1 MLKNALVPFQDP
13 VRVIVMTNGLLTGA
27 LRAQFF
33 SNYGRFCR
41 RSRPARSVCSFLR
54 HAPGR
59 AKLWWVRARH
69 HGGQEEEPCMALL
82 ALLVA
87 VPLAA
92 GAPQVAAPVPQLPG
106 GTAFTIFLRG
116 APIGIEQMAVSRS
129 AEGWTITSSG
139 RLGAPLDVV
148 GRRLQVRD
156 TA

>member
-41 RSRPARSVCSFLR
+41 RSRPARSVFPFLR

-59 AKLWWVRARH
+59 AKWWWVRARH
-69 HGGQEEEPCMALL
+69 HGGRGGQEEEPCMALL

-92 GAPQVAAPVPQLPG
+92 RAPQVSAPVPP
-106 GTAFTIFLRG
+106 
-116 APIGIEQMAVSRS
+116 
-129 AEGWTITSSG
+129 
-139 RLGAPLDVV
+139 
-148 GRRLQVRD
+148 
-156 TA
+156 